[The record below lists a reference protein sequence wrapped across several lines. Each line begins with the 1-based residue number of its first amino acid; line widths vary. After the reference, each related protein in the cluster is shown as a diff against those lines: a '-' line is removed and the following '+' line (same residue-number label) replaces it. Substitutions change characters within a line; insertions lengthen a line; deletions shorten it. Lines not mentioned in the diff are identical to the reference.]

1 MDTNI
6 ASAPLQTPHYS
17 GQLRVRACGICLQN
31 KKILLV
37 HHHQIAGQYNL
48 WSPPGGGVAFGET
61 VQACLVREFKE
72 ETGLTVKPGRFLF
85 MSEFLQ
91 PPLHALELFFE
102 VHLVAGQLR
111 KGSDPELEENKQLI
125 REVAFKTL
133 AELRRDCAG
142 ELHPILQDLI
152 DLDDLYMPQHR
163 FIK

>member
-6 ASAPLQTPHYS
+6 ATAPLQIPHYA
-17 GQLRVRACGICLQN
+17 GQLRVRACGICLQD

-37 HHHQIAGQYNL
+37 YHRQIAGKYNL

-61 VQACLVREFKE
+61 VQECLVREFKE

-85 MSEFLQ
+85 VSEFLQ

-102 VHLVAGQLR
+102 VHVLEGQLR
-111 KGSDPELEENKQLI
+111 KGIDPELGKENQLI
-125 REVAFKTL
+125 GEVAFKSL
-133 AELRRDCAG
+133 AELRRDHAG
-142 ELHPILQDLI
+142 ELHPILEDLI

-163 FIK
+163 FKK